1 MPVRILPGMSSGSSP
16 SPWLDP
22 FRRFAGGF
30 VTGAAAVGIAWAT
43 LGGRVEPS
51 AEPSADGPILP
62 YRAPAQALAPVS
74 EGMVRPMPLQQP
86 QESARDRA
94 FETSSAPAFSETAP
108 AAEPARPSARAESEP
123 AASPPAAP
131 VLRINVNTASVE
143 ELDLLPG
150 IGPAL
155 AQRIIDERTRNGRF
169 ISLRDLQ
176 RVRGIGP
183 KTVEKLE
190 GLVVFE

>member
-1 MPVRILPGMSSGSSP
+1 MSSGSSP

-30 VTGAAAVGIAWAT
+30 VTGAAAIGIAWAA
-43 LGGRVEPS
+43 LGGRAERS
-51 AEPSADGPILP
+51 AEPSRHQTILP
-62 YRAPAQALAPVS
+62 YRTSAPALAPVS
-74 EGMVRPMPLQQP
+74 EGVAQPLPLQQVR
-86 QESARDRA
+86 ESVPDRA
-94 FETSSAPAFSETAP
+94 FETGTAP
-108 AAEPARPSARAESEP
+108 AVPEPLPAAGPARPSVRAEGETAASSQP
-123 AASPPAAP
+123 AAPPPAAP
-131 VLRINVNTASVE
+131 VLRINVNTASLE

-150 IGPAL
+150 IGPSL

-183 KTVEKLE
+183 KTVEKLQ